1 MVLNYAEAT
10 EGNGMIVAL
19 DQAKA
24 YDKLEHNYL
33 WKTLKAFKIP
43 DHFIHT
49 VQSLYSHAS
58 TKVMINGCLS
68 SSFHVIRGVHQGDPL
83 SCLLFNLGIEP
94 LLRKSDMKGLT
105 VPRTEERLIATL
117 FADDTMTF
125 LAETDSLTDLNK
137 ILDQWCLAA
146 GAQFNTTKTQIIPM
160 GNKTF
165 REKLVQ
171 ERRARDEH
179 EKIPERIHIA
189 KDGESI

>member
-43 DHFIHT
+43 LHT
-49 VQSLYSHAS
+49 HC
-58 TKVMINGCLS
+58 TKPILPCLD
-68 SSFHVIRGVHQGDPL
+68 QGDDKWMLELQFPCNQRCTPRRPLILPPLQPGYWTPVKKIWHERTNSSQNWRETHCNPICWWHNDL
-83 SCLLFNLGIEP
+83 SCWNW
-94 LLRKSDMKGLT
+94 
-105 VPRTEERLIATL
+105 
-117 FADDTMTF
+117 
-125 LAETDSLTDLNK
+125 LTDLNK